1 MAPEALVMHESSTRS
16 DVWSYGVLMWEV
28 WSLAECRPYAHI
40 NNPAALL
47 HRLAYG
53 EHLPQPSGYAH
64 LSLLLG
70 CDTTKLHL
78 KARVRNRSPGQE
90 WAQRTLANILAR

>member
-28 WSLAECRPYAHI
+28 WSFADNRPYAHI
-40 NNPAALL
+40 SNPAALL

-53 EHLPQPSGYAH
+53 ERLIQPPGY
-64 LSLLLG
+64 G
-70 CDTTKLHL
+70 N
-78 KARVRNRSPGQE
+78 AR
-90 WAQRTLANILAR
+90 LFARPCSRIRAR